1 MNEQP
6 AEVDAIADIT
16 SVVIEKTLRNI
27 QNGTTTGS
35 NNLPVATVECG
46 RVCKVL
52 ECIVKRKH

>member
-6 AEVDAIADIT
+6 AEVDAIIDIT

-27 QNGTTTGS
+27 QNGTTTVS
-35 NNLPVATVECG
+35 NNLPVTTVECG

-52 ECIVKRKH
+52 E